1 MVAGL
6 SAMGKPMPAE
16 QVGDRIRRA
25 RFQAAA
31 RSGRAVTQTAL
42 AKAVGVTPGAVSQW
56 ENGTTEP
63 NLSVIPKLAH
73 ALGVSPGWLAFGE
86 DGPELINPATDRK
99 LTDEE
104 VQRARDTVA
113 AARASKSAA
122 AKRNHGKA

>member
-1 MVAGL
+1 
-6 SAMGKPMPAE
+6 MGKPMPAE

-63 NLSVIPKLAH
+63 NLSVLPKLAQ
-73 ALGVSPGWLAFGE
+73 ALGVSAGWLAFGE
-86 DGPELINPATDRK
+86 EAAADDPTNPATARRLTEAELDRA
-99 LTDEE
+99 D
-104 VQRARDTVA
+104 A
-113 AARASKSAA
+113 AA
-122 AKRNHGKA
+122 AKKRGGGPRRKAQ